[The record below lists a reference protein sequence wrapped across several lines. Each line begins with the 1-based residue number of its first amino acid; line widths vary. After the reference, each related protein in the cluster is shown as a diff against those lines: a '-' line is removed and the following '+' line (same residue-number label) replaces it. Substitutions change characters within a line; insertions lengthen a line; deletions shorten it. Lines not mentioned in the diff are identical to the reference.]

1 MSLIYFQ
8 FHVESQ
14 MKIILSMMKSTFFI
28 LSLSCFILMITYLS
42 FNYLKSCYPMKHLNP
57 VDPSKQ
63 PKNKA
68 GIQKVKYFLEIIY
81 IVGIIN
87 LYI

>member
-14 MKIILSMMKSTFFI
+14 MMKSTFFI

-42 FNYLKSCYPMKHLNP
+42 FEYLKNCNSMKHPYP
-57 VDPSKQ
+57 VNPSKQ
-63 PKNKA
+63 PKDKA

-87 LYI
+87 FFIITKI